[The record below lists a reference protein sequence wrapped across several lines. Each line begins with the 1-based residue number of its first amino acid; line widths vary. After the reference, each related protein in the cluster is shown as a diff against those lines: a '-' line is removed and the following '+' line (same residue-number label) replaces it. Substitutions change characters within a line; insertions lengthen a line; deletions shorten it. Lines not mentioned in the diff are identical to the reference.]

1 MMNYILLLSQIK
13 LKNCICF
20 STVQLKN
27 MNSLNRFDFRCLLR
41 PVLDPLRR
49 EGRMGAGSFSQTAAV
64 NGAYHLK

>member
-1 MMNYILLLSQIK
+1 MMNCILLLSQIK

-27 MNSLNRFDFRCLLR
+27 MNSLNRFDFHCLLR
-41 PVLDPLRR
+41 PVLDPFRR

>member
-1 MMNYILLLSQIK
+1 MMDCILLLSQIK

-41 PVLDPLRR
+41 PVLFEER
-49 EGRMGAGSFSQTAAV
+49 EGWVRAHF
-64 NGAYHLK
+64 LKPRLLMEPTT